1 MLVQGGVKAGKI
13 SKPYGLQGEVHLIL
27 NPGLAKHIEIGNPL
41 FIDINGQ
48 RVPYFIKTADLVSRE
63 QAIVK
68 FEFIHS
74 IEDARK
80 VCNCDVYLDPSARA
94 ELPSESTD
102 LSIVVDYQAFD
113 KNMGLLG
120 LVTGFIP
127 NDQNP
132 VWLINFDNREIL
144 VPAVEEFIQKIDHPN
159 QSLYLDLPEGI
170 TDL

>member
-27 NPGLAKHIEIGNPL
+27 NPGVAKHIEIGNPL

-48 RVPYFIKTADLVSRE
+48 RVPYFIKTADLVSKD

-68 FEFIHS
+68 FEFINS
-74 IEDARK
+74 IEEARK
-80 VCNCDVYLDPSARA
+80 VCNCDAYLDPAFKQD
-94 ELPSESTD
+94 LPGNPEDHSK
-102 LSIVVDYQAFD
+102 VVNYQAFD
-113 KNMGLLG
+113 KNIGSLG
-120 LVTGFIP
+120 KVTGYIP
-127 NDQNP
+127 DHRNP
-132 VWLINFDNREIL
+132 VWLIEFGKKEIM
-144 VPAVEEFIQKIDHPN
+144 VPAVAEFIQKIDHPN

>member
-27 NPGLAKHIEIGNPL
+27 NPGVAKHIEIGNPL
-41 FIDINGQ
+41 FIDIDGQ
-48 RVPYFIKTADLVSRE
+48 RVPFFIKAANLVSKD

-94 ELPSESTD
+94 ELPRETTD
-102 LSIVVDYQAFD
+102 LSKVIDYQAFD
-113 KNMGLLG
+113 KNIGSLG
-120 LVTGFIP
+120 KVTGYIP
-127 NDQNP
+127 DHRNP
-132 VWLINFDNREIL
+132 VWLIEFGKKEIM
-144 VPAVEEFIQKIDHPN
+144 VPAVAEFIQKIDHPN